1 MFEIKNYFNNLE
13 RSLSSLKGIL
23 HDVNLAEFETQRLN
37 DTHENAKLAIISVFQ
52 KVQDYPRRN
61 YITQ

>member
-1 MFEIKNYFNNLE
+1 M
-13 RSLSSLKGIL
+13 KGIL